1 MKNQHI
7 KDKTLLIEPGNKY
20 DLKIIKL
27 INIGDDQEFYV
38 GRDKNGLKHLI
49 QVNYYS
55 NYGIRAG
62 DNIKCHLDKINCL
75 GRFFF
80 EPEHPV
86 YKSGESYHFKLIS
99 FNNTHHDKNIFIARV
114 RDVFGKEHD
123 TKKFK
128 MERECPEQ
136 KISSVLCI
144 VTSIKKA
151 ILSLKVVDP
160 RIIKIG

>member
-1 MKNQHI
+1 MKNQYF

-27 INIGDDQEFYV
+27 INVADDQEFYV

-49 QVNYYS
+49 PVKYYIQ
-55 NYGIRAG
+55 YGIRAG
-62 DNIKCHLDKINCL
+62 DSIKCHLDKINCL

-86 YKSGESYHFKLIS
+86 YKRCESYHFKLIE
-99 FNNTHHDKNIFIARV
+99 FNNFHHDEKFFTARV

-128 MERECPEQ
+128 MKNECPAL
-136 KISSVLCI
+136 KISSVLCL

-151 ILSLKVVDP
+151 RLSLKVIDSG
-160 RIIKIG
+160 IIKIG